1 MPAFEYAAVD
11 RAGIR
16 IHGVSDS
23 ASRKELTEMLEAH
36 GFTLVSAKSKAS
48 ATKSKTYSAKMSR
61 RDLIDFTYNIAILEA
76 SGVPLFE
83 GLTDLSEQVENP
95 QLKAI
100 FNELVADVGRGL
112 SLSEAMGRFHNI
124 FPPLYIYVVK
134 AGEQSGALD
143 QVLSRLAEHL
153 EWRDS
158 IRGLVKQLLIYPTVL
173 MCAVTGLVIFL
184 LSFLIPRLMQIYSS
198 TKVALPVPTQ
208 VLIALSNF
216 IRDNWF
222 ALAGVAVALVSAFVI
237 TRNTNKGRL
246 AIDHFILRIPIVGPV
261 VRKVAASQFAATL
274 ATLYRAGVDLEQALE
289 ITSGVIENKAMS
301 KAVKEAQ
308 ERVLTGVPLS
318 EAIKGTKQFQP
329 LVNRMIAIG
338 EKAGRLE
345 EALGKVV
352 GFYDREVPRAVKRFM
367 SLIEP
372 AITIIA
378 GFIVGFI
385 ILCAMLPIFKLFEAL
400 RK

>member
-36 GFTLVSAKSKAS
+36 GFTLVSAKSKTS
-48 ATKSKTYSAKMSR
+48 EKKTKTYSAKMSR
-61 RDLIDFTYNIAILEA
+61 RDLIDLTYNIAILEA

-83 GLTDLSEQVENP
+83 GLTDLSEQVDNP
-95 QLKAI
+95 QVKAI
-100 FNELVADVGRGL
+100 FNELVSDVGRGL

-124 FPPLYIYVVK
+124 FPPLYIHVVK

-208 VLIALSNF
+208 ILIAISNF
-216 IRDNWF
+216 LRDNWF
-222 ALAGVAVALVSAFVI
+222 TLVGAVVALVSAFVI
-237 TRNTNKGRL
+237 TRNTTKGRL
-246 AIDHFILRIPIVGPV
+246 IIDNFILRIPIVGPV

-318 EAIKGTKQFQP
+318 EAIKSTKQFQP

-352 GFYDREVPRAVKRFM
+352 AFYDREVPRAVKRFM
-367 SLIEP
+367 ALIEP

-385 ILCAMLPIFKLFEAL
+385 ILCAMLPIFKLFDAL
-400 RK
+400 KR